1 MNDGLIPIPLTG
13 RVPIV
18 MEMGDDP
25 ISVISGKWVRWVPKP
40 IQEVL
45 IDPNK
50 QIVYNNANTE
60 EKL

>member
-1 MNDGLIPIPLTG
+1 MYDGMIPIPLTG

-25 ISVISGKWVRWVPKP
+25 ISVINGKWVQWVPKP
-40 IQEVL
+40 IQGVL

-50 QIVYNNANTE
+50 QMVYNTTNTK